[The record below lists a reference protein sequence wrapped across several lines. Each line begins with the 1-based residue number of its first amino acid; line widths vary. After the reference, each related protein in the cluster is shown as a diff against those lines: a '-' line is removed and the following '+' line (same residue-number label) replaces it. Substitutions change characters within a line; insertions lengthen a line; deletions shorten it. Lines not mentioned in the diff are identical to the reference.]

1 MEITII
7 MSCICVQI
15 TTKACVCVWCVC
27 ADYQYNDVCLHVDY
41 YYNGVCLCG
50 DDHYNVV
57 YLCADYHKSSL
68 TTCSFSPDDS
78 RVITTSTDR
87 TAKFYDLHS
96 QTCTIKLEYV
106 DNSCFCQ
113 VLCMPINKNVIYGQ
127 WKNETS
133 IQKSTALNCLFLF
146 FINVTCSD
154 YSDFILTASTG
165 KPKGKRF
172 LK

>member
-1 MEITII
+1 M
-7 MSCICVQI
+7 MLLCICV
-15 TTKACVCVWCVC
+15 CVC
-27 ADYQYNDVCLHVDY
+27 ACVRACVRACMRACVRVCVDYQYNDVCLHVDY
-41 YYNGVCLCG
+41 HYNGVCLCG
-50 DDHYNVV
+50 DYHSNVV

-113 VLCMPINKNVIYGQ
+113 VLCMPIKKTSVMVSEKMRQVFKNLQ
-127 WKNETS
+127 
-133 IQKSTALNCLFLF
+133 L
-146 FINVTCSD
+146 
-154 YSDFILTASTG
+154 
-165 KPKGKRF
+165 
-172 LK
+172 